1 MQLTFS
7 SQSLQFSELYP
18 PPAAT
23 QTSPKF
29 VGKTLLEWT
38 EGIVK
43 QEEAMYI
50 AVKIQYSKC
59 QTLCNAKNAF
69 VYPILI

>member
-43 QEEAMYI
+43 QEEAI
-50 AVKIQYSKC
+50 HHCKETV
-59 QTLCNAKNAF
+59 L
-69 VYPILI
+69 